1 MSASP
6 RAPDPS
12 LTAAS
17 ATPVVV
23 DGATDPRKGDSSR
36 WSEAVKPLPE
46 VLRKLEERKLTV
58 TILLFAFLALK
69 VIVVAKG
76 DIPTALGIFQ
86 TTNPAVTVLGGLLS
100 GLPLGAVAVLLAFG
114 YRAAKEGSLE
124 GYALAAAATVACF
137 FVTPWTI
144 LVASLAVAPAAGY
157 TMRRRQRLG
166 ETQGARWQ
174 RRGTLVILVPCL
186 AIFLYITFLTVGR
199 VLYDVWL
206 PHEAI
211 TLHSGRVEVGYVLSE
226 NANWISILR
235 SGQRRLVLYRDA
247 QVLKRAQC
255 QLHRHGLLAGLT
267 AWQVLGPPA
276 FTATVEPDCPRAFKG
291 NP

>member
-1 MSASP
+1 VVTPDQKQSA
-6 RAPDPS
+6 AP
-12 LTAAS
+12 A
-17 ATPVVV
+17 VV
-23 DGATDPRKGDSSR
+23 DGAARPRHEDSAR
-36 WSEAVKPLPE
+36 WSEAVKPLPA
-46 VLRKLEERKLTV
+46 VLSKLEERKLTV

-100 GLPLGAVAVLLAFG
+100 GLPLGAVAILLGFG

-124 GYALAAAATVACF
+124 GYALAAVATVACF

-144 LVASLAVAPAAGY
+144 LAACLAVAPAAGY
-157 TMRRRQRLG
+157 TMRQRQRLPK
-166 ETQGARWQ
+166 TRGARWP
-174 RRGTLVILVPCL
+174 RRGTLIILIPCL
-186 AIFLYITFLTVGR
+186 AIFLYITVLTVGR

-211 TLHSGRVEVGYVLSE
+211 TLHNGRVEVGYVLSE

-235 SGQRRLVLYRDA
+235 SGQRRMVLYRDS
-247 QVLKRAQC
+247 QVLERAQC

-276 FTATVEPDCPRAFKG
+276 WTATVEPDCPRAFKG
-291 NP
+291 TP